1 MNKLREMMEVIERV
15 AGTVVQLAVGWEQ
28 QQGQWQ
34 LDAGSCWL
42 VSCFCEVK
50 RRRGQE
56 GGTDWA
62 VGWEG

>member
-1 MNKLREMMEVIERV
+1 MMEVIEGV
-15 AGTVVQLAVGWEQ
+15 AGAVVQLAVEWEQ

-34 LDAGSCWL
+34 LDVGSFRL
-42 VSCFCEVK
+42 VSCFCKAK

-62 VGWEG
+62 VGQGG